1 MEDLSKALREVST
14 LSLNKL
20 FLAWRGKVLYAI
32 VILSVLFFFILFYY
46 ILVWDIG
53 HFDSKGPI
61 FHFNITHEFCLVG
74 VQMWEVSG

>member
-32 VILSVLFFFILFYY
+32 VILSVLFILFYFIISWY
-46 ILVWDIG
+46 ETLATLIQKVPYSI
-53 HFDSKGPI
+53 SI
-61 FHFNITHEFCLVG
+61 
-74 VQMWEVSG
+74 